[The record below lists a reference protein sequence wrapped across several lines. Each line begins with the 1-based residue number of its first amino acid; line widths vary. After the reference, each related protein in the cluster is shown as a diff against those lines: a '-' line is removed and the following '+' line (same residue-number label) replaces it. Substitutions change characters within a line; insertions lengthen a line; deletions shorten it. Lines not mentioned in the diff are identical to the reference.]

1 MAPKKK
7 KIPLEDLTI
16 LGLKTLKDEDWTHEA
31 MANYYTEKL
40 GEHYSRR
47 TIERELKKLKEMNRN
62 NGDAKS

>member
-7 KIPLEDLTI
+7 KVPFEDITI
-16 LGLKTLKDEDWTHEA
+16 LGLKTLRDEDWTHNA
-31 MANYYTEKL
+31 MARYYTEKL

-47 TIERELKKLKEMNRN
+47 TIERELKRLEEMEK